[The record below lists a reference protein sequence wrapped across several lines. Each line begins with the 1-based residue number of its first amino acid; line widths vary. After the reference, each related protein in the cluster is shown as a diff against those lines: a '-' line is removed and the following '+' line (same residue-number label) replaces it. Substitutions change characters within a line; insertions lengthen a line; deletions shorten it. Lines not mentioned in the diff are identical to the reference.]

1 MGLNRNE
8 KSVQV
13 GHSFNI
19 GFKIKIVNDKVIWND
34 ERDKRKG
41 YNLKDGK
48 NLYKTGLVKEAT
60 ARAGRVWAKKSSE
73 EGWKQ
78 KEKSNSLFKFSQ

>member
-1 MGLNRNE
+1 MGLNRDE

-48 NLYKTGLVKEAT
+48 NIYKTGLVKEAT
-60 ARAGRVWAKKSSE
+60 ARAGRVWAKKGSE

>member
-1 MGLNRNE
+1 
-8 KSVQV
+8 
-13 GHSFNI
+13 
-19 GFKIKIVNDKVIWND
+19 
-34 ERDKRKG
+34 G